1 MSISNFLFL
10 TVVLLLSFHTVL
22 GEEYFKC
29 YECESRVSSDDCD
42 EHKVAR
48 NCTDNVV
55 FMDGEEW
62 WPTYDRCLK
71 IVDETK
77 DPPWYYRRCGFYDL
91 WLHYIKVRCH
101 KPFCEIESC
110 SQPLCLIGTDKT
122 EEEEEKKEEGE
133 EAFIL
138 PG

>member
-1 MSISNFLFL
+1 MTLCCVRNCVKYTLFISWFL
-10 TVVLLLSFHTVL
+10 VL

-29 YECESRVSSDDCD
+29 YECDSRVSSDDCD
-42 EHKVAR
+42 ENKVAR

-55 FMDGEEW
+55 YMDGEEW

-91 WLHYIKVRCH
+91 WLHYIKEKCH
-101 KPFCEIESC
+101 RPFCEIESC
-110 SQPLCLIGTDKT
+110 SQPLCLIGSNKT
-122 EEEEEKKEEGE
+122 EDKLYTYLAK
-133 EAFIL
+133 
-138 PG
+138 